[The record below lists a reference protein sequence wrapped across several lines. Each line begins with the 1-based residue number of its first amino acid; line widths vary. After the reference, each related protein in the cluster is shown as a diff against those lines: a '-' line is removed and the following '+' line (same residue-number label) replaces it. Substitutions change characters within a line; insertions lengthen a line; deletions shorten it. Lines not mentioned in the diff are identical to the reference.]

1 MRAKKSQHL
10 KTGSCGLAVLL
21 MLLGLALEVEAQ
33 NQGIQRLAQELTDSP
48 EVAIRM
54 RAAQG
59 LGRTGTPQ
67 AARLLDN
74 ARTEEANRSV
84 RLEIVRALRTI
95 AFQRNPGYRNALAAI
110 GRGADDRFEAD
121 EMVRLR
127 ATEALWEAGRKDLL
141 DPVPLLEAQMDDR
154 SQRLRLAAVA
164 MLRRHSDT
172 AAADALG
179 RIALD
184 KAQSRTIRLKAVEA
198 LGAVPLSE
206 GGVVGRSVAASNI
219 TVAELLNIPPVI
231 PPASLDLRHERQISH
246 LTRVALDPESSNTL
260 VLRAVKSMGQ
270 VKDKSAIPTLRE
282 LILNHPHDGIR
293 KQSIKVLS
301 HVMAAQYE

>member
-1 MRAKKSQHL
+1 MTSAFVVVL
-10 KTGSCGLAVLL
+10 TLVGLT
-21 MLLGLALEVEAQ
+21 LEADAQ
-33 NQGIQRLAQELTDSP
+33 NPGIQRLARELTDSP
-48 EVAIRM
+48 EVAIRL

-67 AARLLDN
+67 GVRLLGQ
-74 ARTEEANRSV
+74 ALTGEANRSV

-95 AFQRNPGYRNALAAI
+95 AFQRNPGYRSALAAI
-110 GRGADDRFEAD
+110 GRAANDNFEAD
-121 EMVRLR
+121 DLVRLR

-164 MLRRHSDT
+164 MLRKHSDT

-184 KAQSRTIRLKAVEA
+184 KAQSRTIRLAAVEA

-206 GGVVGRSVAASNI
+206 GGVVGRSVAAANI
-219 TVAELLNIPPVI
+219 TVTTLLNIPPVAS
-231 PPASLDLRHERQISH
+231 PAALDLRHERQISY
-246 LTRVALDPESSNTL
+246 LTGVALDPESSTTL

-270 VKDKSAIPTLRE
+270 VKDKSSIPTLRE

-293 KQSIKVLS
+293 KQAIQVLS
-301 HVMAAQYE
+301 HVMARQYE

>member
-1 MRAKKSQHL
+1 M
-10 KTGSCGLAVLL
+10 TCVFVGLLTL
-21 MLLGLALEVEAQ
+21 FGLSLEANAQ
-33 NQGIQRLAQELTDSP
+33 NPGIQRLARELTDSP
-48 EVAIRM
+48 EVGIRR

-67 AARLLDN
+67 GVRLLSR
-74 ARTEEANRSV
+74 ALAGEANRSV

-95 AFQRNPGYRNALAAI
+95 AFQRNPGYRNALNAI
-110 GRGADDRFEAD
+110 GRAANDDFETD
-121 EMVRLR
+121 DMVRLR
-127 ATEALWEAGRKDLL
+127 ATQALWEAGRKDLL

-179 RIALD
+179 RIALN
-184 KAQSRTIRLKAVEA
+184 KGQSRTIRLSAVEA

-206 GGVVGRSVAASNI
+206 GGGVGRSVAAANI
-219 TVAELLNIPPVI
+219 AVTNLLNIPPVVS
-231 PPASLDLRHERQISH
+231 PAALDLRHERQISY
-246 LTRVALDPESSNTL
+246 LTGVALDPESSTTL

-270 VKDKSAIPTLRE
+270 VKDKSSIPTLRE

-293 KQSIKVLS
+293 KQAIRVLS
-301 HVMAAQYE
+301 HVMARQYE